1 MTPTVK
7 NLSEMV
13 NNTTPKKTKAKKPTT
28 TKLSVSNNSQRFE
41 PAKLDSLFEILDAIA
56 WIDSPSSKLVAQ
68 FAGIDPRTAGKLL
81 KNAVQIGLV
90 DTVGAGYVLV
100 LPYPYKGSQDQKKA
114 VVKEA
119 LVRLPL
125 LTSVRQFLR
134 LGDKMEV
141 ALRKAA
147 TIAGISPFVPTDL
160 TPLLEWAHS
169 LGALQPNLVAEDL
182 VDAAETKKE
191 RRHQEAKDQRVAFL
205 SHSSADKAFIR
216 QLAAD
221 LTANGISVWLD
232 EQRIRVGDSIP
243 EKIAQGLAESDYF
256 LIAMSQKSSESAWVQ
271 KELNSALMSE
281 VQRRKVNILPLK
293 LDDTTMPLII
303 ADKKYADFSK
313 SYRAGLDD
321 LLTALKG
328 SI

>member
-1 MTPTVK
+1 MATK
-7 NLSEMV
+7 RILKKSE
-13 NNTTPKKTKAKKPTT
+13 ASKPAMRRPSSST
-28 TKLSVSNNSQRFE
+28 NSQRFE
-41 PAKLDSLFEILDAIA
+41 PAKLDSLFAVLDAIA
-56 WIDSPSSKLVAQ
+56 WLDAPSSGQVAQ

-90 DTVGAGYVLV
+90 DVVVNGYVLV
-100 LPYPYKGSQDQKKA
+100 LPYPYQGSQDQKQS

-134 LGDKMEV
+134 LGDKSEA

-147 TIAGISPFVPTDL
+147 TIAGISPFVPADL
-160 TPLLEWAHS
+160 NPLLEWAQS
-169 LGALQPNLVAEDL
+169 LGALLPSLVAEDL

-191 RRHQEAKDQRVAFL
+191 RRHLEAKDQRVAFL
-205 SHSSADKAFIR
+205 SHSSTDKVFIR

-256 LIAMSQKSSESAWVQ
+256 LIGMSQKSSESAWVQ

-281 VQRRKVNILPLK
+281 VQRRKVHILPLK
-293 LDDTTMPLII
+293 LDDTAMPSII

-313 SYRAGLDD
+313 SYKAGLDD
-321 LLTALKG
+321 LITALKG
-328 SI
+328 SV